1 MPIISFTHVPGYM
14 RNAGDRDSYA
24 QYCSGEL
31 RLVPHNIKG
40 AAFIVGPRAHRQ
52 LRCQNRL
59 RCLESNVL
67 LFSSLMY
74 WPRGT
79 GFSQLPSAVISTVDP
94 PLGLSLGSI
103 DPPLHDVSL
112 SVPWESVGSGADIIV
127 YVIIML

>member
-94 PLGLSLGSI
+94 PL
-103 DPPLHDVSL
+103 HDVSL